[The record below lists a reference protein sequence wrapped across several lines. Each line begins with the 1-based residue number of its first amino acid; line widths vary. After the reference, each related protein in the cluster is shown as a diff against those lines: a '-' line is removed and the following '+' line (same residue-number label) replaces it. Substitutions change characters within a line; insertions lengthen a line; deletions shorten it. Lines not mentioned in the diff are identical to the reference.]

1 MGIEEQIKEIED
13 EIKNTKYN
21 KVTQHHIGKLK
32 AKLARLKESS
42 EKKSGGKGRAFAIK
56 KSGNATVG
64 LIGFPSVGKSTLLN
78 KITDAHSQI
87 GEYDF
92 TTIDIVPGVM
102 KYKGAKI
109 QILDMP
115 GMIKDASKGRG
126 RGREIISV
134 ARTVDLIVMLVDVFH
149 NEQLNVLLKELNDAG
164 IRLNSKPPDIVL
176 RSKERGGI
184 SVNSTVKMT
193 KIDEKMIKNIL
204 NEYSYINA
212 DIVIRENIN
221 EDRLIDFLSKNRAY
235 IHGFVVLNKIDLADE
250 KDVRKSSDKLKRWE
264 IVPISA
270 DKNINLDLLK
280 EKIFKKLN
288 FIRVYMKH
296 DGKTDYDE
304 PMVVK
309 EGSNVGMICD
319 NLRRDF
325 RKKFR
330 YAYVWGKSALY
341 PGQMVGF
348 NHVLMDEDVLTLV
361 LLRKTLEAFS

>member
-21 KVTQHHIGKLK
+21 KATQHHIGRLK
-32 AKLARLKESS
+32 AKLARLKEQS
-42 EKKSGGKGRAFAIK
+42 EKKSGGKGRSFAIK
-56 KSGNATVG
+56 KSGNATIG

-87 GEYDF
+87 GDYDF
-92 TTIDIVPGVM
+92 TTIDIVPGLM

-109 QILDMP
+109 QVLDLP
-115 GMIKDASKGRG
+115 GLIKDASKGRG

-134 ARTVDLIVMLVDVFH
+134 ARTVDLIIMLIDVFQLG
-149 NEQLNVLLKELNDAG
+149 QLNVLLRELNDAG

-176 RSKERGGI
+176 RRKERGGI
-184 SVNSTVKMT
+184 SVNSTVNLT
-193 KIDEKMIKNIL
+193 KIDEEMIKNIL
-204 NEYSYINA
+204 NEYGYINA
-212 DIVIRENIN
+212 DIVLRENIN

-235 IHGFVVLNKIDLADE
+235 IPGFVVLNKIDLGDE
-250 KDVRKSSDKLKRWE
+250 KIVKNCSEKLKAWE
-264 IVPISA
+264 LIPISA

-288 FIRVYMKH
+288 FIRIYMRH
-296 DGKTDYDE
+296 DGKTDYNE

-309 EGSNVGMICD
+309 KYSTVGMICD
-319 NLRRDF
+319 SIHRDF

-330 YAYVWGKSALY
+330 YAYIWGKSALY
-341 PGQMVGF
+341 PGQMVGL
-348 NHVLMDEDVLTLV
+348 NHILKDEDVLTLV
-361 LLRKTLEAFS
+361 FERK

>member
-1 MGIEEQIKEIED
+1 MGIEEQIKIIED

-42 EKKSGGKGRAFAIK
+42 EKKPGGKGRAFAIK

-149 NEQLNVLLKELNDAG
+149 PEQLDVLIRELHDAG

-184 SVNSTVKMT
+184 SVNSTVKLT
-193 KIDEKMIKNIL
+193 KIDEKMIKNVL

-250 KDVRKSSDKLKRWE
+250 KGIKKSSEKLKRWE

-319 NLRRDF
+319 NLHRDF

-361 LLRKTLEAFS
+361 LERK

>member
-1 MGIEEQIKEIED
+1 MNIEEQIKAIED

-21 KVTQHHIGKLK
+21 KATQHHIGKLK

-42 EKKSGGKGRAFAIK
+42 EKKSGGKGKSFAIK

-64 LIGFPSVGKSTLLN
+64 LVGFPSVGKSTLLN

-92 TTIDIVPGVM
+92 TTVDIIPGVM
-102 KYKGAKI
+102 KYRGAKI

-126 RGREIISV
+126 RGREVISV
-134 ARTVDLIVMLVDVFH
+134 IRTVDLIVMLVDVFH
-149 NEQLNVLLKELNDAG
+149 PEQLDVLLRELHDAG

-176 RSKERGGI
+176 KRKERGGI
-184 SVNSTVKMT
+184 NVNSTVKLT
-193 KIDEKMIKNIL
+193 KIDEEMIKNVL
-204 NEYSYINA
+204 NEYDYINA
-212 DIVIRENIN
+212 NIVLRENLD
-221 EDRLIDFLSKNRAY
+221 EDGLIDFLSKNRAY
-235 IHGFVVLNKIDLADE
+235 MPGFIVLNKIDLADNST
-250 KDVRKSSDKLKRWE
+250 VRKCSEKLSSWE
-264 IVPISA
+264 AIPISA

-280 EKIFKKLN
+280 EKIFKKLD
-288 FIRVYMKH
+288 FIRIYMRH
-296 DGKTDYDE
+296 DGKTDYNE

-309 EGSNVGMICD
+309 KNSTVGMICD
-319 NLRRDF
+319 SIHRDF

-341 PGQMVGF
+341 PGQMVGL
-348 NHVLMDEDVLTLV
+348 NHVLMDEDVLTVV
-361 LLRKTLEAFS
+361 LERK